1 MSAAVPLSPAVPKP
15 AHIPDGLVYD
25 YDAYRDPEL
34 LTDPAKR
41 IGRMVRE
48 APPVFWT
55 PRNGGQWVIQG
66 YEALFHAYRDTD
78 TFSSAFASPEQ
89 MKARAALLPPD
100 MPRIPQARP
109 IGLDPP
115 EHTKYRAPLQK
126 TFSPKAALALRD
138 EIRKLANELID
149 AVAEKGRCDF
159 MPAVAEQLPV
169 RVFIKMFGL
178 PLERHAEY
186 RLLAKEHL
194 ASITTDPAAQAGKAL
209 RLVNVMRDTI
219 IERRDHPKD
228 DILSMLWQTT
238 IDGQPTTM
246 QDMEDYAVLL
256 FIAGLDTVV
265 NGMGLILRHL
275 ATDPSLQDE
284 LRRNPKIIPE
294 AVEEMLRRY
303 TFTVPVRRV
312 AKDVLYEGAPMKA
325 GERVLMYDPAA
336 DLDPKRFRNPEVY
349 DLNREDKTHIAFGA
363 GPHRCLGSHLARV
376 EMQIALDVVLSRLP
390 NIRLDPLQPPRYH
403 GGHVIGPESLPLV
416 WDVLATSITPADSR

>member
-1 MSAAVPLSPAVPKP
+1 MSAAVPLSPSVPKP

-34 LTDPAKR
+34 LADPSKR
-41 IGRMVRE
+41 IARMVRE

-66 YEALFHAYRDTD
+66 YEALFNAYRDPD
-78 TFSSAFASPEQ
+78 TFSSTFASPEQ
-89 MKARAALLPPD
+89 IKAMAALLPPGT
-100 MPRIPQARP
+100 PRVPQARP

-138 EIRKLANELID
+138 EIRTLANELID
-149 AVAEKGRCDF
+149 AVADKGRCDF

-186 RLLAKEHL
+186 RALAKEHL
-194 ASITTDPAAQAGKAL
+194 AGITTDPAAQAGKAL
-209 RLVNVMRDTI
+209 RLVEVMRDTI

-238 IDGQPTTM
+238 IDGQPTNM

-265 NGMGLILRHL
+265 NGLGLIMRHL
-275 ATDPSLQDE
+275 ATDPALQDE

-294 AVEEMLRRY
+294 AVEELLRRY

-336 DLDPKRFRNPEVY
+336 DLDPKRFRDPETYNV
-349 DLNREDKTHIAFGA
+349 NREDKTHIAFGA

-376 EMQIALDVVLSRLP
+376 EMQIALDVVLSRLV
-390 NIRLDPLQPPRYH
+390 NIRLDPQYSPRYH
-403 GGHVIGPESLPLV
+403 GGHVIGPESLSLL
-416 WDVLATSITPADSR
+416 WDVSARTHST

>member
-1 MSAAVPLSPAVPKP
+1 MSAAPMSPVVPKP
-15 AHIPDGLVYD
+15 AHVPDGLVYD

-34 LTDPAKR
+34 LADPSSR
-41 IGRMVRE
+41 IARMVKE

-66 YEALFHAYRDTD
+66 YEALFNAYRDPG
-78 TFSSAFASPEQ
+78 TFSSSPASAEQ
-89 MKARAALLPPD
+89 LKAMAALLPPGT
-100 MPRIPQARP
+100 PRVPQARP
-109 IGLDPP
+109 ISLDPP
-115 EHTKYRAPLQK
+115 EHTQYRAPLQK
-126 TFSPKAALALRD
+126 TFSPKAALALKD

-149 AVAEKGRCDF
+149 AVADRGRCDF

-186 RLLAKEHL
+186 RMVAKEFL
-194 ASITTDPAAQAGKAL
+194 AGSTTDAAARGKSL
-209 RLVNVMRDTI
+209 RIIDVMRDTI
-219 IERRDHPKD
+219 VERRDHPKD

-238 IDGQPTTM
+238 VDGRPTTLE
-246 QDMEDYAVLL
+246 DMEDYAVLL

-265 NGMGLILRHL
+265 NGMGLTMRHL
-275 ATDPSLQDE
+275 ATHPSLQEE
-284 LRRNPKIIPE
+284 LRRNPQIIPE

-325 GERVLMYDPAA
+325 GEWVLMYDPAA
-336 DLDPKRFRNPEVY
+336 DLDPKKFRDPQAY
-349 DLNREDKTHIAFGA
+349 DLHREDKTHIAFGA

-376 EMQIALDVVLSRLP
+376 EMQIATEVVLSRLA
-390 NIRLDPLQPPRYH
+390 NIRCDPEHPPRFH
-403 GGHVIGPESLPLV
+403 GGHVIGPESLPLL
-416 WDVLATSITPADSR
+416 WDVSATPA

>member
-1 MSAAVPLSPAVPKP
+1 MSAASPLSPAVAKP
-15 AHIPDGLVYD
+15 AHIPDALVYD

-34 LTDPAKR
+34 LADPSKR
-41 IGRMVRE
+41 IGRMVKE

-55 PRNGGQWVIQG
+55 PRNGGQWVIRG
-66 YEALFHAYRDTD
+66 YEALFNAYRDTD
-78 TFSSAFASPEQ
+78 TFSSSFASPEQ
-89 MKARAALLPPD
+89 MKAMAALLPPGT
-100 MPRIPQARP
+100 PRVPQARP
-109 IGLDPP
+109 ISLDPP

-126 TFSPKAALALRD
+126 TFSPKSALALRD

-149 AVAEKGRCDF
+149 AVADTGRCDF

-178 PLERHAEY
+178 PLERHEEY
-186 RLLAKEHL
+186 RALAKEHL
-194 ASITTDPAAQAGKAL
+194 AGIATGPEAMMGKSL
-209 RLVNVMRDTI
+209 RLVDVMRDTI

-228 DILSMLWQTT
+228 DIISMLWQTT
-238 IDGQPTTM
+238 IDGRPTTM
-246 QDMEDYAVLL
+246 DDMEDYAVLL

-265 NGMGLILRHL
+265 NGMGLTMRHL

-284 LRRNPKIIPE
+284 LRTNPKIIPE
-294 AVEEMLRRY
+294 AMEEMLRRY

-336 DLDPKRFRNPEVY
+336 DLDPDKFRDPEVY
-349 DLNREDKTHIAFGA
+349 DLNREDKTHIAFGG

-376 EMQIALDVVLSRLP
+376 ELQIATEVVLSRLH
-390 NIRLDPLQPPRYH
+390 NIRLDPQHLPRYH

-416 WDVLATSITPADSR
+416 WDVVATGSQTKA

>member
-1 MSAAVPLSPAVPKP
+1 MSATVLSSPVMPKP
-15 AHIPDGLVYD
+15 AHIPDSLVYD
-25 YDAYRDPEL
+25 YDAYHDPEL
-34 LTDPAKR
+34 LADPAKR
-41 IGRMVRE
+41 IGRMVKE

-55 PRNGGQWVIQG
+55 PRNGGMWIIQG
-66 YEALFHAYRDTD
+66 YEALLNAYRDTD
-78 TFSSAFASPEQ
+78 NFSSTFAPPEQ
-89 MKARAALLPPD
+89 VKAMMALLPPGT
-100 MPRIPQARP
+100 PRVPQARP

-138 EIRKLANELID
+138 QIRALATELID
-149 AVAEKGRCDF
+149 AVADKGRCDF

-186 RLLAKEHL
+186 RALAKEHL
-194 ASITTDPAAQAGKAL
+194 SGTTTDVVAMATKSL
-209 RLVNVMRDTI
+209 RLVDVMRDTI
-219 IERRDHPKD
+219 LERREHPKD

-238 IDGQPTTM
+238 VDGRPTTM
-246 QDMEDYAVLL
+246 EDMEDYAVLL

-265 NGMGLILRHL
+265 NGMGLTMRHL
-275 ATDPSLQDE
+275 ATNPSLQNE
-284 LRRNPKIIPE
+284 LRANPKIIPE

-312 AKDVLYEGAPMKA
+312 AKDVVYEGAPMKA

-336 DLDPKRFRNPEVY
+336 DLDPKKFRDPEVY
-349 DLNREDKTHIAFGA
+349 DTNREDKTHIAFGA

-376 EMQIALDVVLSRLP
+376 ELQIATEVTLSRLH
-390 NIRLDPLQPPRYH
+390 NIRLDPEHPPRYH
-403 GGHVIGPESLPLV
+403 GGHVIGPESLALL
-416 WDVLATSITPADSR
+416 WDVV